1 MAIINTI
8 TAISSSQIILGT
20 AFIILG
26 YIAAIVLYRLYV
38 HPLAKYPGPFW
49 ARISAF
55 PAYYYTLR
63 QDRHIWFWQL
73 QEKYGPTFRITP
85 NSVLINT
92 PTGLKT
98 IYNNKANVKKAEYY
112 KVYPRNVQA
121 ITTWNSIDKTTHA
134 RKRRV
139 MNHAFSDK
147 ALRSCEP
154 FIHSNTD
161 RWIELLDQE
170 IAEKKLSSS
179 LNMARWADHLVFDTL
194 GELCFGKSFGM
205 KEHDSELRHIPTLM
219 TNFMSTIHP
228 IAYSPFA
235 PLWAWLKPRGLDY
248 LLAAAAPPALS
259 KWQTFVEKCFT
270 ERAQIENEARGL
282 CKSGTES
289 RKDFFHY
296 LFQAVD
302 PDTGKGYS
310 NDELFGESES
320 LIIAGS
326 DTSAI
331 SLAAAFFYLTRYP
344 NAQENLAKEVK
355 SAFSSVGDIK
365 GGPALYSCQYLRA
378 FIDETM
384 RMSPPVPADL
394 AREVQEGGIVVD
406 GQFIPEG
413 MKVSTA
419 SYCMHHNP
427 DIYPEPFKF
436 RPERWI
442 VDEKDECGVSPESVS
457 LAESAFMPFSA
468 GPRGCVGKNL
478 AYLEMSLALAKI
490 VYHFEIRRDDS
501 SNLGGGSPSAIK
513 GRRTVDQY
521 QLRDIFVAI
530 RDGPMVQLAKRTHRD

>member
-1 MAIINTI
+1 M
-8 TAISSSQIILGT
+8 SSSYIIPGTVFLILGHIT
-20 AFIILG
+20 V
-26 YIAAIVLYRLYV
+26 IVLYRLYF

-63 QDRHIWFWQL
+63 QDRHIWFWKL
-73 QEKYGPTFRITP
+73 QERYGPTFRITP
-85 NSVLINT
+85 NSLLINT

-112 KVYPRNVQA
+112 RVYPRNIHAV
-121 ITTWNSIDKTTHA
+121 TTWNSIDKTTHA

-154 FIHSNTD
+154 FIHSNID

-170 IAEKKLSSS
+170 IREKKWSGS

-219 TNFMSTIHP
+219 TDFMSTIHP

-235 PLWAWLKPRGLDY
+235 YLWAWLKPRGLDY
-248 LLAAAAPPALS
+248 LLAAIAPPALS

-270 ERAQIENEARGL
+270 ERAQLENEARGAWKL
-282 CKSGTES
+282 GTES

-296 LFQAVD
+296 LFHAID
-302 PDTGKGYS
+302 PETGKGYS

-344 NAQENLAKEVK
+344 HVQSKLAKELK
-355 SAFSSVGDIK
+355 SAFPSVEDIK
-365 GGPALYSCQYLRA
+365 SGSALYSCQYLRA

-406 GQFIPEG
+406 GQYIPEG

-436 RPERWI
+436 RPKRWI
-442 VDEKDECGVSPESVS
+442 VDEKDECGVSSASVC

-478 AYLEMSLALAKI
+478 AYLEMSLALAKV
-490 VYHFEIRRDDS
+490 VYHFEIRRDNS
-501 SNLGGGSPSAIK
+501 SNLGGGSPDAIK

-521 QLRDIFVAI
+521 QLGDIFVAN
-530 RDGPMVQLAKRTHRD
+530 RDGPLVQLAKRTYMD

>member
-1 MAIINTI
+1 MNSVTVF
-8 TAISSSQIILGT
+8 SSSQIVWG
-20 AFIILG
+20 IIFLSFC
-26 YIAAIVLYRLYV
+26 YVAAVVVYRLYF

-49 ARISAF
+49 ARISAV

-63 QDRHIWFWQL
+63 QDRHVWFWQL

-98 IYNNKANVKKAEYY
+98 IFNNKANVKKTEYY
-112 KVYPRNVQA
+112 KTYPRNIHVM
-121 ITTWNSIDKTTHA
+121 TTWNTVDKTMHA

-154 FIHSNTD
+154 FIRSNID

-170 IAEKKLSSS
+170 IGEKKWSHS
-179 LNMARWADHLVFDTL
+179 LNMARWADHLIFDTL

-219 TNFMSTIHP
+219 TDFMSTIHP

-235 PLWAWLKPRGLDY
+235 PLWAWLKPRGLDF
-248 LLAAAAPPALS
+248 LLAAAAPPAFS
-259 KWQTFVEKCFT
+259 KWQTFVEQCFT
-270 ERAQIENEARGL
+270 ERVQVENNLRGL
-282 CKSGTES
+282 WEKGDS

-310 NDELFGESES
+310 KDELFGESES

-331 SLAAAFFYLTRYP
+331 SLAASFFYLSRYP
-344 NAQENLAKEVK
+344 HVQQKLAEEIK
-355 SAFSSVGDIK
+355 SAFSTVDDIK

-378 FIDETM
+378 VIDETL

-394 AREVQEGGIVVD
+394 SREVQEGGILVD
-406 GQFIPEG
+406 GEYIPEG

-442 VDEKDECGVSPESVS
+442 VDEKNGYGVSPESVS

-490 VYHFEIRRDDS
+490 VYHFEIRRDFS
-501 SNLGGGSPSAIK
+501 SNLGGGSPDAIE

-530 RDGPMVQLAKRTHRD
+530 RDGPMVQLAKRS

>member
-1 MAIINTI
+1 MRAQAYRVLEWFMATDWEYNRLVASCWQPVFIHCLEARQRHQTKATISTI
-8 TAISSSQIILGT
+8 TAMSSSYIIPGT
-20 AFIILG
+20 PSI
-26 YIAAIVLYRLYV
+26 RN
-38 HPLAKYPGPFW
+38 
-49 ARISAF
+49 
-55 PAYYYTLR
+55 
-63 QDRHIWFWQL
+63 RHIWFWKL
-73 QEKYGPTFRITP
+73 QEIYGPTFRITP
-85 NSVLINT
+85 NSLLINT

-112 KVYPRNVQA
+112 RVYPRNIHAV
-121 ITTWNSIDKTTHA
+121 TTWNSIDKTTHA

-154 FIHSNTD
+154 FIHSNID

-170 IAEKKLSSS
+170 IREKKWSGS

-205 KEHDSELRHIPTLM
+205 KEHDSDLRHIPTLM
-219 TNFMSTIHP
+219 TDFMSTIHP
-228 IAYSPFA
+228 ARYKTPSIK
-235 PLWAWLKPRGLDY
+235 LGLDY
-248 LLAAAAPPALS
+248 LLAAIAPPALS

-270 ERAQIENEARGL
+270 ERAQLENEARGV
-282 CKSGTES
+282 CKLGTES

-296 LFQAVD
+296 LFHAID

-344 NAQENLAKEVK
+344 HVQDKLAKELK
-355 SAFSSVGDIK
+355 STFPSVDDIR
-365 GGPALYSCQYLRA
+365 GGAALYSCQYLRA

-406 GQFIPEG
+406 GQYIPKG

-442 VDEKDECGVSPESVS
+442 VDENDECGVSSASVC

-478 AYLEMSLALAKI
+478 AYLEMSLALAKV
-490 VYHFEIRRDDS
+490 VYHFEIRRDNS
-501 SNLGGGSPSAIK
+501 SNLGGGSPDAIK

-521 QLRDIFVAI
+521 QLRDIFVAN
-530 RDGPMVQLAKRTHRD
+530 RDGPLIQLTKRT

>member
-1 MAIINTI
+1 MAIINAV
-8 TAISSSQIILGT
+8 AILSSSQIIWGITFL
-20 AFIILG
+20 FFC
-26 YIAAIVLYRLYV
+26 YVAAVVVYRLYF

-49 ARISAF
+49 ARISAV

-73 QEKYGPTFRITP
+73 QEKYGPTLRITP

-98 IYNNKANVKKAEYY
+98 IFNNKANVKKAEYY
-112 KVYPRNVQA
+112 KTYPRNVHVM
-121 ITTWNSIDKTTHA
+121 TTWNTIDKTMHA

-154 FIHSNTD
+154 FIHSNID
-161 RWIELLDQE
+161 RWIELLDQG
-170 IAEKKLSSS
+170 IGEKKWSPS
-179 LNMARWADHLVFDTL
+179 LNMARWADHLIFDTL

-219 TNFMSTIHP
+219 TDFMSTIHP

-248 LLAAAAPPALS
+248 LLAEAAPPAFS
-259 KWQTFVEKCFT
+259 KWQAFVEQCFT
-270 ERAQIENEARGL
+270 ERVQAENEMRGL
-282 CKSGTES
+282 WEKGDG

-310 NDELFGESES
+310 KDELFGESES

-331 SLAAAFFYLTRYP
+331 SLAASFFYLSRYP
-344 NAQENLAKEVK
+344 HVQQKLAREVK
-355 SAFSSVGDIK
+355 SVFSSVDDIK

-378 FIDETM
+378 VIDETL

-394 AREVQEGGIVVD
+394 SREVQEGGILVD
-406 GQFIPEG
+406 GEYIPQG

-427 DIYPEPFKF
+427 DIYPEPFRF

-442 VDEKDECGVSPESVS
+442 VDEKNEFGVSPESVS

-490 VYHFEIRRDDS
+490 VYHFEIRRDFS
-501 SNLGGGSPSAIK
+501 SNLGGGSPDAIE
-513 GRRTVDQY
+513 GRHTVDQY

-530 RDGPMVQLAKRTHRD
+530 RDGPMVQLARRSRTD

>member
-1 MAIINTI
+1 M
-8 TAISSSQIILGT
+8 SSSYIIPGTVFLILGHIT
-20 AFIILG
+20 V
-26 YIAAIVLYRLYV
+26 IVLYRLYF
-38 HPLAKYPGPFW
+38 HPLAKYPGV
-49 ARISAF
+49 
-55 PAYYYTLR
+55 R
-63 QDRHIWFWQL
+63 QRL
-73 QEKYGPTFRITP
+73 TYALTGPTFRITP

-98 IYNNKANVKKAEYY
+98 IYNNKANVKKTEYY
-112 KVYPRNVQA
+112 RVYPRNIHAV
-121 ITTWNSIDKTTHA
+121 TTWNSIDKTTHA

-154 FIHSNTD
+154 FIHSNID

-170 IAEKKLSSS
+170 IREKKWSGS

-219 TNFMSTIHP
+219 TDFMSTIHP

-235 PLWAWLKPRGLDY
+235 YLWAWLKPRGLDY
-248 LLAAAAPPALS
+248 LLAAIAPPALS

-270 ERAQIENEARGL
+270 ERARLENEARGV
-282 CKSGTES
+282 CKLGTES

-296 LFQAVD
+296 LFHAID

-331 SLAAAFFYLTRYP
+331 SLAASFFYLTRYP
-344 NAQENLAKEVK
+344 HVQDKLAKELK
-355 SAFSSVGDIK
+355 STFPSVDDIR
-365 GGPALYSCQYLRA
+365 GGAALYSCQYLRA

-394 AREVQEGGIVVD
+394 AR
-406 GQFIPEG
+406 EG

-442 VDEKDECGVSPESVS
+442 VDENDECGVSSASVC
-457 LAESAFMPFSA
+457 LAESAFMPFST

-478 AYLEMSLALAKI
+478 AYLEMSLALAKV
-490 VYHFEIRRDDS
+490 VYHFEIRRDNS
-501 SNLGGGSPSAIK
+501 SNLGGGSPDAIK

-521 QLRDIFVAI
+521 QLGDIFVAN
-530 RDGPMVQLAKRTHRD
+530 RDGPLVQLTKRT

>member
-1 MAIINTI
+1 MAIIDTI
-8 TAISSSQIILGT
+8 TALLSLQIILGT
-20 AFIILG
+20 AFLLPG
-26 YIAAIVLYRLYV
+26 SIAAIVLYRLYF
-38 HPLAKYPGPFW
+38 HPLPKYPGPFW
-49 ARISAF
+49 TRISAL

-85 NSVLINT
+85 NSILINT

-112 KVYPRNVQA
+112 KVYPRNINA
-121 ITTWNSIDKTTHA
+121 TTTWNSVDKTVHA

-154 FIHSNTD
+154 IIHSNID
-161 RWIELLDQE
+161 RWIDLLSQE
-170 IAEKKLSSS
+170 IGARHWSSS
-179 LNMARWADHLVFDTL
+179 FNMARWADHLVFDTL

-205 KEHDSELRHIPTLM
+205 KEHDSGLRHIPKLM
-219 TNFMSTIHP
+219 TDFMATVHP
-228 IAYSPFA
+228 TAYSPFA
-235 PLWAWLKPRGLDY
+235 PLWAWLKPLGLDY

-259 KWQTFVEKCFT
+259 KWQMFVERCFT
-270 ERAQIENEARGL
+270 ERVQIEEGAWGGS
-282 CKSGTES
+282 KPGPES

-296 LFQAVD
+296 LSHAID
-302 PDTGKGYS
+302 TDTGRGYS

-331 SLAAAFFYLTRYP
+331 SLAASFFYLVRFP
-344 NAQENLAKEVK
+344 HAQEKLAREVK
-355 SAFSSVGDIK
+355 SAFPSASDIK
-365 GGPALYSCQYLRA
+365 GGPALHSCQYLRA

-384 RMSPPVPADL
+384 RMSSPVPADL
-394 AREVQEGGIVVD
+394 AREVQSGGIVID
-406 GQFIPEG
+406 GQYISEG
-413 MKVSTA
+413 MRISTA
-419 SYCMHHNP
+419 TYCMHHNP
-427 DIYPEPFKF
+427 DIYPEPFDF

-442 VDEKDECGVSPESVS
+442 VDKKDGCGVSPESVS
-457 LAESAFMPFSA
+457 LAESAFMPFST

-478 AYLEMSLALAKI
+478 AYLEMSLTLAKI
-490 VYHFEIRRDDS
+490 IYNFEIRRDHS
-501 SNLGGGSPSAIK
+501 SDLGGGSPDAVK
-513 GRRTVDQY
+513 GCRVVDQF

-530 RDGPMVQLAKRTHRD
+530 RDGPMVQLAKRTH

>member
-1 MAIINTI
+1 MKRISLPILQCVTKHPFPTMTSMAPQTGPAATAPPRSFWLPLAGSLFLFHCLETTSQAMAIIDTI
-8 TAISSSQIILGT
+8 TAFPSSQLILGT
-20 AFIILG
+20 ACLLLG
-26 YIAAIVLYRLYV
+26 YIAAIVPYRLYF

-98 IYNNKANVKKAEYY
+98 IYDNKANVKKAEYY
-112 KVYPRNVQA
+112 KVYPRNVHA
-121 ITTWNSIDKTTHA
+121 MTTWNSIDKTIHA

-154 FIHSNTD
+154 FIHSNVD
-161 RWIELLDQE
+161 RWIELLDRE
-170 IAEKKLSSS
+170 IGEKKWSSS

-219 TNFMSTIHP
+219 TDFMATVHP

-259 KWQTFVEKCFT
+259 RWQMFVEKCFT
-270 ERAQIENEARGL
+270 ERAQIENEARGVS
-282 CKSGTES
+282 KSGTES

-296 LFQAVD
+296 LFHAVD
-302 PDTGKGYS
+302 PDTRKGYS

-344 NAQENLAKEVK
+344 HAQEKL
-355 SAFSSVGDIK
+355 
-365 GGPALYSCQYLRA
+365 
-378 FIDETM
+378 
-384 RMSPPVPADL
+384 
-394 AREVQEGGIVVD
+394 
-406 GQFIPEG
+406 
-413 MKVSTA
+413 
-419 SYCMHHNP
+419 
-427 DIYPEPFKF
+427 
-436 RPERWI
+436 
-442 VDEKDECGVSPESVS
+442 
-457 LAESAFMPFSA
+457 
-468 GPRGCVGKNL
+468 
-478 AYLEMSLALAKI
+478 
-490 VYHFEIRRDDS
+490 
-501 SNLGGGSPSAIK
+501 
-513 GRRTVDQY
+513 
-521 QLRDIFVAI
+521 
-530 RDGPMVQLAKRTHRD
+530 

>member
-1 MAIINTI
+1 MAIINAV
-8 TAISSSQIILGT
+8 AILSSSQIIWGITCLL
-20 AFIILG
+20 FC
-26 YIAAIVLYRLYV
+26 YIAAVVVYRLYF

-49 ARISAF
+49 ARISAV

-63 QDRHIWFWQL
+63 QDRHVWFWQL
-73 QEKYGPTFRITP
+73 QEKYGPAFRITP

-98 IYNNKANVKKAEYY
+98 IFNNKANVKKAEYY
-112 KVYPRNVQA
+112 KTYPRNVHVM
-121 ITTWNSIDKTTHA
+121 TTWNTIDKTMHA

-154 FIHSNTD
+154 FIQSNID

-170 IAEKKLSSS
+170 IGEKKWSPS
-179 LNMARWADHLVFDTL
+179 LNMARWADHLIFDTL

-219 TNFMSTIHP
+219 TDFMSTIHP

-248 LLAAAAPPALS
+248 LLAEAAPPAFS
-259 KWQTFVEKCFT
+259 KWQAFVEQCFT
-270 ERAQIENEARGL
+270 ERVQAENEMRGL
-282 CKSGTES
+282 WEKGDG

-310 NDELFGESES
+310 KDELFGESES

-331 SLAAAFFYLTRYP
+331 SLAASFFYLSRYP
-344 NAQENLAKEVK
+344 HVQQKLAREVK
-355 SAFSSVGDIK
+355 SVFSSVDDIK

-378 FIDETM
+378 VIDETL

-394 AREVQEGGIVVD
+394 SREVQEGGILVD
-406 GQFIPEG
+406 GEYIQQG

-427 DIYPEPFKF
+427 DIYPEPFRF

-442 VDEKDECGVSPESVS
+442 VDEKNEFGVSPESVS

-490 VYHFEIRRDDS
+490 VYHFEIRRDFS
-501 SNLGGGSPSAIK
+501 SNLGGGSPDAIE
-513 GRRTVDQY
+513 GRHTVDQY

-530 RDGPMVQLAKRTHRD
+530 RDGPMVQLARRSRTD

>member
-1 MAIINTI
+1 M
-8 TAISSSQIILGT
+8 SSSYIIPGTVFLILGHIT
-20 AFIILG
+20 V
-26 YIAAIVLYRLYV
+26 IVLYRLYF

-63 QDRHIWFWQL
+63 QDRHIWFWKL
-73 QEKYGPTFRITP
+73 QERYGPTFRITP

-112 KVYPRNVQA
+112 RVYPRNIHAV
-121 ITTWNSIDKTTHA
+121 TTWNSIDKTTHA

-154 FIHSNTD
+154 FIHSNID

-170 IAEKKLSSS
+170 IREKKWSGS

-219 TNFMSTIHP
+219 TDFMSTIHP

-235 PLWAWLKPRGLDY
+235 YLWAWLKPRGLDY
-248 LLAAAAPPALS
+248 LLAAIAPPALS

-270 ERAQIENEARGL
+270 ERARLENEARGV
-282 CKSGTES
+282 CKLGTES

-296 LFQAVD
+296 LFHAID

-310 NDELFGESES
+310 NDELFGERIE
-320 LIIAGS
+320 IY
-326 DTSAI
+326 I
-331 SLAAAFFYLTRYP
+331 SQRRRH
-344 NAQENLAKEVK
+344 Q
-355 SAFSSVGDIK
+355 
-365 GGPALYSCQYLRA
+365 GGAALYSCQYLRA

-406 GQFIPEG
+406 GQYIPKG

-442 VDEKDECGVSPESVS
+442 VDENDECGVSSASVC
-457 LAESAFMPFSA
+457 LAESAFMPFST

-478 AYLEMSLALAKI
+478 AYLEMSLALAKV
-490 VYHFEIRRDDS
+490 VYHFEIRRDNS
-501 SNLGGGSPSAIK
+501 SNLGGGSPDAIK

-521 QLRDIFVAI
+521 QLGDIFVAN
-530 RDGPMVQLAKRTHRD
+530 RDGPLVQLTKRT

>member
-1 MAIINTI
+1 M
-8 TAISSSQIILGT
+8 
-20 AFIILG
+20 
-26 YIAAIVLYRLYV
+26 LYRLYL

-55 PAYYYTLR
+55 PAFYYTLR
-63 QDRHIWFWQL
+63 QDRHVWFWKL
-73 QEKYGPTFRITP
+73 QERYGPTFRITP

-92 PTGLKT
+92 PTGLEA
-98 IYNNKANVKKAEYY
+98 IYNSKANVKKAEYY
-112 KVYPRNVQA
+112 RVYPRNVHA
-121 ITTWNSIDKTTHA
+121 VTTWNSIDKTTHA

-139 MNHAFSDK
+139 MSHAFSDK

-154 FIHSNTD
+154 LIQSNID
-161 RWIELLDQE
+161 RWVQLLDQE
-170 IAEKKLSSS
+170 IGEKKRSDS

-219 TNFMSTIHP
+219 TDFMSTIHP

-235 PLWAWLKPRGLDY
+235 YLWAWLKPNGLDY
-248 LLAAAAPPALS
+248 LLAAIAPPALS
-259 KWQTFVEKCFT
+259 KWQMFVEKCFT
-270 ERAQIENEARGL
+270 QRTQLENEARGVGKL
-282 CKSGTES
+282 GTES

-296 LFQAVD
+296 LFHAID

-310 NDELFGESES
+310 SDELFGECES
-320 LIIAGS
+320 LLIAGS

-344 NAQENLAKEVK
+344 LVQDKLAKELK
-355 SAFSSVGDIK
+355 STFPSVGDIR
-365 GGPALYSCQYLRA
+365 GGTALYSCQYLRA

-394 AREVQEGGIVVD
+394 AREVQEGGIAVD
-406 GQFIPEG
+406 GQYIPKG

-419 SYCMHHNP
+419 SYCIHHNP

-442 VDEKDECGVSPESVS
+442 VDENAERGVSSASVC

-478 AYLEMSLALAKI
+478 AYLEMSLALAKV
-490 VYHFEIRRDDS
+490 VYHFEIHRDNN
-501 SNLGGGSPSAIK
+501 SNLGGGSPDAIK

-521 QLRDIFVAI
+521 QLRDIFVAN
-530 RDGPMVQLAKRTHRD
+530 RDGPLVQLTKRTWKD